1 MDVLARSAAEHTGVN
16 KPAVFEIRTKSRPAA
31 TWKQTAILPR
41 PLQKRVDHD
50 DSSKVLRIINDLGNR
65 LLWLGLREP
74 YPLRRPALRNWFF
87 SRLLG
92 PGRSLGV
99 FPAYVKILSN
109 YETWGTS

>member
-1 MDVLARSAAEHTGVN
+1 MDVLARPAAENTGVN

-41 PLQKRVDHD
+41 PLQKRVDHHD
-50 DSSKVLRIINDLGNR
+50 NSKVLRIINDLGTR
-65 LLWLGLREP
+65 LLWLGLRGP
-74 YPLRRPALRNWFF
+74 CPLQRPGLRNWFF

-92 PGRSLGV
+92 PGRSLRK

>member
-16 KPAVFEIRTKSRPAA
+16 KPAVFEIWTKSRPAA
-31 TWKQTAILPR
+31 SWKQTAILPR
-41 PLQKRVDHD
+41 PPHKRVDHHD
-50 DSSKVLRIINDLGNR
+50 NSKVLRIINDLGTR
-65 LLWLGLREP
+65 LHWLGLRGP
-74 YPLRRPALRNWFF
+74 CPLRPGLRNWFF

-92 PGRSLGV
+92 PGRSLGE